1 MFQGGLKIRNVHV
14 PKVSAVHLIN
24 FNGVTMTSRWSWVRR
39 MTNKLKLIVSAI
51 AGVFL
56 VSGSALAGPNGDVR
70 SAPWQMWL
78 QEPGSPTADRI
89 VAFNAQ
95 LLVIETL
102 IVIFVMGLMG
112 YIAYRFSAKRN
123 PIPSK
128 TTHHTGLEVAWTVIP
143 ILILVGISV
152 PSIKHLYFADHI
164 EEADMTLKVVGNQWF
179 WTYEYPD
186 HGNFSFDSL
195 PVAEEDLQEG
205 QPRLLAVDNKVI
217 LPVETNIRLL
227 MTSVDVIHN
236 WALPS
241 LSIKLDTV
249 PGRVNETWTRIHE
262 KYVGKTIYGM
272 CSELCGVNHGFMP
285 IAIEAV
291 SKEDFEKWV
300 KKAQEEFASD
310 VPAAPKAAETVKL
323 AAASQAQ

>member
-1 MFQGGLKIRNVHV
+1 MINKMKVFV
-14 PKVSAVHLIN
+14 PALLGTLLSV
-24 FNGVTMTSRWSWVRR
+24 GP
-39 MTNKLKLIVSAI
+39 
-51 AGVFL
+51 
-56 VSGSALAGPNGDVR
+56 ALAGPNGDVR

-89 VAFNAQ
+89 VAFNMQ
-95 LLVIETL
+95 LLIIETL
-102 IVIFVMGLMG
+102 IVLFVLGLMA
-112 YIAYRFSAKRN
+112 YIAVRFNAKRN
-123 PIPSK
+123 PVPSK
-128 TTHHTGLEVAWTVIP
+128 TTHNTMLEVVWTIIP
-143 ILILVGISV
+143 VFILIGITV

-164 EEADMTLKVVGNQWF
+164 EEADMTLKVVGNQWY

-195 PVAEEDLQEG
+195 PIADEDLQEG

-217 LPVETNIRLL
+217 LPVETNVRLL
-227 MTSVDVIHN
+227 MTSNDVIHN

-249 PGRVNETWTRIHE
+249 PGRINETWTRIHE

-291 SKEDFEKWV
+291 SKEDFDAWV
-300 KKAQEEFASD
+300 KKAQQEFASNK
-310 VPAAPKAAETVKL
+310 PAKAEPVKV
-323 AAASQAQ
+323 AHATAQ

>member
-1 MFQGGLKIRNVHV
+1 MAIVLCRNW
-14 PKVSAVHLIN
+14 VS
-24 FNGVTMTSRWSWVRR
+24 R
-39 MTNKLKLIVSAI
+39 MTNKLKLFISAI

-70 SAPWQMWL
+70 SQPWQLWL

-89 VAFNAQ
+89 VEFNLQ

-102 IVIFVMGLMG
+102 IVIFVLGLMA
-112 YIAYRFSAKRN
+112 YIAIKFNAKRN
-123 PIPSK
+123 PVPSK

-143 ILILVGISV
+143 IFILIGISV
-152 PSIKHLYFADHI
+152 PSIKHLYFADRI
-164 EEADMTLKVVGNQWF
+164 EEADMTLKVIGNQWY

-186 HGNFSFDSL
+186 HGDITFDSL
-195 PVAEEDLQEG
+195 PIPEEDLKEG
-205 QPRLLAVDNKVI
+205 QPRLLAVDNKVV

-227 MTSVDVIHN
+227 MTSNDVIHN

-241 LSIKLDTV
+241 LSIKLDTM
-249 PGRVNETWTRIHE
+249 PGRINETWTRIHE

-285 IAIEAV
+285 IAIHAV
-291 SKEDFEKWV
+291 SKEDYEKWV
-300 KKAQEEFASD
+300 VEAQEKFASD
-310 VPAAPKAAETVKL
+310 EPATPKTADAVKL
-323 AAASQAQ
+323 AAATPAQ

>member
-1 MFQGGLKIRNVHV
+1 
-14 PKVSAVHLIN
+14 
-24 FNGVTMTSRWSWVRR
+24 
-39 MTNKLKLIVSAI
+39 MTNKIKLIISAI

-56 VSGSALAGPNGDVR
+56 VSGSALAGPNGDAR
-70 SAPWQMWL
+70 SEPWQLWL
-78 QEPGSPTADRI
+78 QDPASPTADRI

-102 IVIFVMGLMG
+102 IVIFVLGLMA
-112 YIAYRFSAKRN
+112 YIAIKFNAKRN
-123 PIPSK
+123 PVPSK

-143 ILILVGISV
+143 IFILIGISV

-164 EEADMTLKVVGNQWF
+164 EEADMTLKVIGNQWY

-186 HGNFSFDSL
+186 HGGITFDSL
-195 PVAEEDLQEG
+195 PIPEEDLKEG
-205 QPRLLAVDNKVI
+205 QPRLLSVDNKVV

-227 MTSVDVIHN
+227 MTSNDVIHN

-241 LSIKLDTV
+241 LSVKLDTM

-285 IAIEAV
+285 IAILAV
-291 SKEDFEKWV
+291 SKEDYEKWV
-300 KKAQEEFASD
+300 VEAQEKFASD
-310 VPAAPKAAETVKL
+310 TPALPKSADVVKL
-323 AAASQAQ
+323 AAATQAQ